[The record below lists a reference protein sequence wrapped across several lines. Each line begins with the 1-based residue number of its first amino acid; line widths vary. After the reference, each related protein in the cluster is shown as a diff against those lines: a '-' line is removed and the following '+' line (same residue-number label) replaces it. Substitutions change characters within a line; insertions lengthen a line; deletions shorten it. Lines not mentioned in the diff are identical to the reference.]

1 MRIGDGN
8 LEKSGGLEGR
18 KILPENQITA
28 NFQYY
33 VANPLR
39 TYLWSWIILSTVLN
53 SVNGVRIAAKLWH
66 FRFSLIKNS
75 MTYIRQTSRK
85 TIDSFILYTVYR
97 VHVNPAESQ
106 ENDNQ

>member
-1 MRIGDGN
+1 MARRDVRIGDGN

-66 FRFSLIKNS
+66 FRFSLIK
-75 MTYIRQTSRK
+75 ITSDK
-85 TIDSFILYTVYR
+85 LPEKQLTVLSCIQYTGCT
-97 VHVNPAESQ
+97 
-106 ENDNQ
+106 